1 MVMDGRQIRREADTT
16 REFRLD
22 LGQGDVLTVC
32 KLAQKSLVRL
42 QDGTAIA
49 ADLCR
54 LEAAGLAH
62 TPHQLD
68 GG

>member
-1 MVMDGRQIRREADTT
+1 MVMDGRLIRREADTT

-22 LGQGDVLTVC
+22 LGQGDVLTGC